1 MVTLVATGRIL
12 YPVAAEP
19 LPPSLSGRALTS
31 GELAR
36 AVGVGVETLR
46 YYERRTLLPK
56 PPRNR
61 AGYRQYP
68 PSAVTRVAFIRRA
81 QELGFTLREINELL
95 HLRLDSTTTCSE
107 VEDRVAEKVN
117 EIDTKM
123 DDLGEIRDALERLAE
138 RCRTSPPTSHCPFLE
153 ELSKQSSRSI

>member
-1 MVTLVATGRIL
+1 M
-12 YPVAAEP
+12 AAEP
-19 LPPSLSGRALTS
+19 LPPSLSGRTLTS
-31 GELAR
+31 GQLAH
-36 AVGVGVETLR
+36 AAGVGVETLR
-46 YYERRTLLPK
+46 YYERRSLLPE

-95 HLRLDSTTTCSE
+95 DLRLDSVTTCSE
-107 VEDRVAEKVN
+107 VEARVAEKVGQI
-117 EIDTKM
+117 ETKM

-153 ELSKQSSRSI
+153 ELSKQSDRST